1 MRVGAFLP
9 PAKLVF
15 LFCLLGCTFSFA
27 AVERESAFFM
37 SSRFFNIKIS
47 AFIWLKIFFFGESTA
62 VFLFDLSP
70 SKNTLCAWRCDFI
83 MCCGWFKNFLRIKI
97 NAKTELNLL

>member
-9 PAKLVF
+9 TAKLIF

-47 AFIWLKIFFFGESTA
+47 AFIWLKKSFFGQSAAIFYLNFRLPRTRCVHGVA
-62 VFLFDLSP
+62 IL
-70 SKNTLCAWRCDFI
+70 LCVAAGLKI
-83 MCCGWFKNFLRIKI
+83 FLRIKI